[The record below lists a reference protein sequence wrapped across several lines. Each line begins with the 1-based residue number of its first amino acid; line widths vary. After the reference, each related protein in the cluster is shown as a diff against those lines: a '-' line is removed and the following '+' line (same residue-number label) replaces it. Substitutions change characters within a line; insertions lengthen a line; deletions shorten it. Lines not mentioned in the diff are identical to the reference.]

1 MRPLRLFARLE
12 LRRAVSSTP
21 VEAAV
26 AAAAANP
33 STAVATPSVARL
45 RSMYEAA
52 RKDAVSRSGVCPRVD
67 PRAVFVNNDLDL
79 SRIQVYGFDYD
90 YTLAVYTR
98 ELNPL
103 IYRLALKRLVEHYN
117 YPRELASIPYDD
129 SFAIRGLHFDVAK
142 CCLLKVDAFSQIQ
155 KGTVHRGRR
164 KLSDEEVRSL
174 YGGFSL
180 PDAAGRAFPQLIDL
194 FSLPW
199 AGLLATTVQYF
210 DDKSIEFDPP
220 VLYQDVADSVGH
232 VHISGEL
239 YRTVQAD
246 MERYVHKN
254 GGLGE
259 YLEKL
264 VRDERQL
271 FMVTNSP
278 FEFMNR
284 GMEYMLGSGWRDLFS
299 HVVVS
304 AKKPAFFSGNAPFR
318 LYDEKSGKLSYEKV
332 TKMEKGRVYSGGNID
347 ELSLR
352 AGFGTKGVLYFGDH
366 IYTDLADPMLRLGW
380 GTAAIV
386 PELAREIRS
395 QNGDF
400 YQKGIMWLETLTLLI
415 ERERTGTRGDREAEQ
430 LIHEW
435 MDERAKIREQVKA
448 IFNPHFGSLFRT
460 YHQMTFFSRRLC
472 RLADIYTSRLPN
484 LLKYETEHAFFP
496 RRNALPHENFNA
508 VPTESSKMVGQ
519 IVDCHECQKGTVARP
534 TNPIEN

>member
-1 MRPLRLFARLE
+1 MRPLRLLVE
-12 LRRAVSSTP
+12 LRRAVGSS
-21 VEAAV
+21 AAD
-26 AAAAANP
+26 AAAAAAP
-33 STAVATPSVARL
+33 SPAAATPTVARL

-52 RKDAVSRSGVCPRVD
+52 RKDAVTRSSVCQRVD

-79 SRIQVYGFDYD
+79 SRIQIYGFDYD

-103 IYRLALKRLVEHYN
+103 IYRLALKRLVEHFN
-117 YPRELASIPYDD
+117 YPRELEDIPYDD

-155 KGTVHRGRR
+155 RGTVHRGRR

-210 DDKSIEFDPP
+210 DDKAIEFDPP

-246 MERYVHKN
+246 MARYVHKN
-254 GGLGE
+254 AGLGD
-259 YLEKL
+259 YLERL
-264 VRDERQL
+264 VRDDRQL

-318 LYDEKSGKLSYEKV
+318 LYDEKTKKLSYEKV
-332 TKMEKGRVYSGGNID
+332 TTMEKGQVYSGGNID

-352 AGFGTKGVLYFGDH
+352 AGFGSKGVLYFGDH

-395 QNGDF
+395 QNEEF

-415 ERERTGTRGDREAEQ
+415 ERERAGARGDREAEQ
-430 LIHEW
+430 LIHQW
-435 MDERAKIREQVKA
+435 MDERTKIREQVKA
-448 IFNPHFGSLFRT
+448 IFNPRFGSLFRT

-508 VPTESSKMVGQ
+508 VPTESSQLVGQ
-519 IVDCHECQKGTVARP
+519 IADHHDETKKTTVAPP
-534 TNPIEN
+534 TSLTN